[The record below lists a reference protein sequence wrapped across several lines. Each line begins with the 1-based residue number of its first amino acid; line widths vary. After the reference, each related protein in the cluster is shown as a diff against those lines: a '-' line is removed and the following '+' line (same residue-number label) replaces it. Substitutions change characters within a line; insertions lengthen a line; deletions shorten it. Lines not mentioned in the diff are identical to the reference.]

1 MTDAQIQEY
10 QKPNPYNVASPQNY
24 NQWNAPSPAYLAPN
38 PLNSNP
44 GQVPP
49 PAYYAT
55 NVTYSLNRISPV
67 HTPPALIKSTFK

>member
-1 MTDAQIQEY
+1 MMTDAQFQENP
-10 QKPNPYNVASPQNY
+10 KPNPYNVAPPQNY

-49 PAYYAT
+49 PAYY
-55 NVTYSLNRISPV
+55 VTYSQNRTSPV
-67 HTPPALIKSTFK
+67 QAPRVLITSTFN